1 VFHEAIVKEKREN
14 VNVDDLLKSP
24 LDRHSGEP
32 RIMSGAGAGV
42 HPAKG
47 GIELTGFRLSPE

>member
-1 VFHEAIVKEKREN
+1 MNSQKVPPIVTPAE
-14 VNVDDLLKSP
+14 
-24 LDRHSGEP
+24 
-32 RIMSGAGAGV
+32 AGV